1 MAFSFR
7 SFFGKDKPD
16 DGSAGSSAMTSSPQA
31 HQGGYPFQKGNQTGT
46 YSTKD
51 VFLGASTPANGNGA
65 SYHGSSPFSPAISVP
80 STGLTVEDIL
90 PSLPPDV
97 VKPGGVAPG
106 QPLQIP
112 NELLERALRSGQA
125 ALPLFEIYRVCP
137 ALFRTPIA
145 PQDARWVALPPH
157 KLGGLAA
164 LMHKQQPPQAP
175 APTPPAGQPLFL
187 GGNPFQQAPEP
198 PAGTASGETT
208 LFHPSPFHVEGVN
221 NPVEPP
227 QGIPQT
233 PQSLPPTTVQPP
245 FNAFSQFGAP
255 ATAEPTAPIDAAE
268 RSSTPLPNAVT
279 GNPFATSPAV
289 TSSSSTNPF
298 PPMPSGG
305 GQPFNPFGQP
315 AAPSAPAL
323 GASHP
328 EPMPPVPAFFGTP
341 PDQSAQ
347 APPATISPPVS
358 PLFTFSHSAP
368 ASPPT
373 APQPAPASPF
383 GNFLPES
390 PAAPEAQGAQ
400 ATSGPQ
406 PLPQTPFGAPNPFF
420 QPPSTTSG
428 SANANA
434 APIAPP
440 APAPAPLPGPG
451 PALNP
456 FASFGLPTAPAEPQP
471 MPPIQPVAPESAL
484 PGGAAPWQAFSP
496 APAPTPA
503 PASAPEA
510 PAAPIGSP
518 FGPSPVLSPSSFP
531 EAPPA
536 PAGTNPF
543 DRIKALSSLPDP
555 SANAMPAAPQGLFG
569 PAPTPAPV
577 QIPAPLAPSTSA
589 SASAP
594 TPTVPQLAPAAPVP
608 AFAPPAFGAA
618 PVLPAAPPAFAGVP
632 GPLAEPV
639 PAPVKEKA
647 IFSLATVL
655 SRCTE
660 QEIGVKPEQ
669 IPSWITVG
677 FPIAML
683 MDQLASGKVT
693 VKLAEIMRGLEPEF
707 RSIITPSRPDIVV
720 ELPINDV
727 FHALPST
734 AAPASLPVAQ
744 PLFQTAPSPPA
755 EAPAPPITK
764 SADVL
769 GSEALAAMADFK
781 PAVAAGSP
789 ESQAALPSLFSPAR
803 PEETTSKLPTGVPWP
818 FEAAAEAAAAS
829 PSSEPEAGAPAA
841 PAPPAAPQALF
852 FGSPLAAEDPPAVPP
867 PFHLPQPKVEPVLA
881 PEPPAPAPLF
891 QATSSLLGLP
901 VDPPASSRSI
911 RSEAIT
917 FGPGVKAEFAS
928 THPSHL
934 RASKDRNKQLL
945 LRVLLSTEDDLE
957 LEDVIRLTG
966 ALPGVSAA
974 VCLQDGAIMGYASNG
989 TSEAENFIRQA
1000 TQIYGHLQPLIQL
1013 TGIMDT
1019 ETLSMK
1025 SDQLMASFSLQGEL
1039 VLGVLHDPG
1048 KNEPTLRERITLIAR
1063 ELKSVVGAV
1072 S

>member
-16 DGSAGSSAMTSSPQA
+16 DGSAGSSAMTSAPQS

-65 SYHGSSPFSPAISVP
+65 GYHGSSPFSPAISVP

-187 GGNPFQQAPEP
+187 GGNPFQQAHEP
-198 PAGTASGETT
+198 PAGDTPTETT
-208 LFHPSPFHVEGVN
+208 LFHPSPFHVEGVGG
-221 NPVEPP
+221 PAQPP
-227 QGIPQT
+227 QGMPQVAQ
-233 PQSLPPTTVQPP
+233 PMPPSTVQTP
-245 FNAFSQFGAP
+245 FNAFSQFGTPAP
-255 ATAEPTAPIDAAE
+255 AESIAPTPADTGDQ
-268 RSSTPLPNAVT
+268 RSAPLPGAVT
-279 GNPFATSPAV
+279 GNPFAQSPAV
-289 TSSSSTNPF
+289 TSSSSTSPF
-298 PPMPSGG
+298 PPMPGG
-305 GQPFNPFGQP
+305 AGQPFAPFGQP
-315 AAPSAPAL
+315 APASSPF
-323 GASHP
+323 GNSNP
-328 EPMPPVPAFFGTP
+328 EPMPPIPAFFGTP
-341 PDQSAQ
+341 PGQGEQ
-347 APPATISPPVS
+347 APPTPAPATISPPVS

-368 ASPPT
+368 ASPAA
-373 APQPAPASPF
+373 APQPAPVPASPF
-383 GNFLPES
+383 GNFLPEQPAVS
-390 PAAPEAQGAQ
+390 PGAVPPPATIAPQVAFPAQSPPA
-400 ATSGPQ
+400 
-406 PLPQTPFGAPNPFF
+406 APNPFF
-420 QPPSTTSG
+420 QPPSSTSG
-428 SANANA
+428 SAGV
-434 APIAPP
+434 APEP
-440 APAPAPLPGPG
+440 APAPTSPPG
-451 PALNP
+451 PAVNP
-456 FASFGLPTAPAEPQP
+456 FASFGLPSAPPEPPPAPTVQP
-471 MPPIQPVAPESAL
+471 MATEAASPSGL
-484 PGGAAPWQAFSP
+484 APWQAFSP
-496 APAPTPA
+496 APAP
-503 PASAPEA
+503 ASAPTAPLSVPEA
-510 PAAPIGSP
+510 TPVPVGNGFSP
-518 FGPSPVLSPSSFP
+518 GPSTFP

-543 DRIKALSSLPDP
+543 DRIKALGSLPDP

-569 PAPTPAPV
+569 PAPVSAPTAPSPLATIPQPAAPV
-577 QIPAPLAPSTSA
+577 FPTPPAAAFSGIPAPLGEPA
-589 SASAP
+589 SS
-594 TPTVPQLAPAAPVP
+594 PA
-608 AFAPPAFGAA
+608 
-618 PVLPAAPPAFAGVP
+618 
-632 GPLAEPV
+632 
-639 PAPVKEKA
+639 KEKA
-647 IFSLATVL
+647 TFSLATVL

-677 FPIAML
+677 FPITML
-683 MDQLASGKVT
+683 MDQLASGRVT

-707 RSIITPSRPDIVV
+707 RSIISPSRPDIVV

-727 FHALPST
+727 FHALPS
-734 AAPASLPVAQ
+734 AATPANQPPAHPVALSI
-744 PLFQTAPSPPA
+744 PAAPA

-769 GSEALAAMADFK
+769 GSEALAAMAAFK
-781 PAVAAGSP
+781 SAVPADSP
-789 ESQAALPSLFSPAR
+789 ESQAALPSLFNAVK

-818 FEAAAEAAAAS
+818 FETA
-829 PSSEPEAGAPAA
+829 PSLPEPEAPATSQ
-841 PAPPAAPQALF
+841 PLF
-852 FGSPLAAEDPPAVPP
+852 FGNPIASEDPPAIPP
-867 PFHLPQPKVEPVLA
+867 PFHQQPKVEPVLA

-901 VDPPASSRSI
+901 LDPPASSRSI

-974 VCLQDGAIMGYASNG
+974 VCLQDGTIMGYASNG

-1063 ELKSVVGAV
+1063 ELKSVVSAA

>member
-16 DGSAGSSAMTSSPQA
+16 DGSAGSSAMTSSPQS

-65 SYHGSSPFSPAISVP
+65 NYHGSSPFSPATSVP

-97 VKPGGVAPG
+97 VKPGGVSPG

-145 PQDARWVALPPH
+145 PQDARFVSLPPH

-164 LMHKQQPPQAP
+164 LMHKQLPPQAP
-175 APTPPAGQPLFL
+175 APTPHAGQPLFM
-187 GGNPFQQAPEP
+187 GGNPFQQAAEP
-198 PAGTASGETT
+198 PAGGASGETT

-221 NPVEPP
+221 GPAQPPLVPP
-227 QGIPQT
+227 QTAQPM
-233 PQSLPPTTVQPP
+233 PPSTVQTP

-255 ATAEPTAPIDAAE
+255 APAEAPASPQDAGE
-268 RSSTPLPNAVT
+268 RSGAPLPNAVA
-279 GNPFATSPAV
+279 GNPFAPSPAV
-289 TSSSSTNPF
+289 TSSSSTSPF
-298 PPMPSGG
+298 PPMPGG
-305 GQPFNPFGQP
+305 AGQPFAPFGQP
-315 AAPSAPAL
+315 APATSPF
-323 GASHP
+323 GTSNP

-341 PDQSAQ
+341 PDQPEQ

-368 ASPPT
+368 TSPAA
-373 APQPAPASPF
+373 APQPAPTSASPF
-383 GNFLPES
+383 GNFLPGNPPVAQDAFLS
-390 PAAPEAQGAQ
+390 PPASAPQSQAQ
-400 ATSGPQ
+400 PQ
-406 PLPQTPFGAPNPFF
+406 FPPAAPNPFF
-420 QPPSTTSG
+420 QPPSSTSD
-428 SANANA
+428 SAGV
-434 APIAPP
+434 
-440 APAPAPLPGPG
+440 APALTPSPASAPGPTM
-451 PALNP
+451 NP
-456 FASFGLPTAPAEPQP
+456 FASFGLPPEPVPAPPVQP
-471 MPPIQPVAPESAL
+471 MAAESA
-484 PGGAAPWQAFSP
+484 PPNGMAPWQAFSP
-496 APAPTPA
+496 TPSPAPP
-503 PASAPEA
+503 SAPEVPSA
-510 PAAPIGSP
+510 P
-518 FGPSPVLSPSSFP
+518 FGNAFSPSPSAFP

-536 PAGTNPF
+536 PVSANPF

-569 PAPTPAPV
+569 PAP
-577 QIPAPLAPSTSA
+577 
-589 SASAP
+589 
-594 TPTVPQLAPAAPVP
+594 APVP
-608 AFAPPAFGAA
+608 ANPQPTA
-618 PVLPAAPPAFAGVP
+618 PVPPTPPPVFPGVP
-632 GPLAEPV
+632 SPLAEATPASIPS
-639 PAPVKEKA
+639 PAPAKEKA

-655 SRCTE
+655 SRCSE

-677 FPIAML
+677 FPITTL
-683 MDQLASGKVT
+683 VDQLASGRVT

-734 AAPASLPVAQ
+734 ATPAGLPLAQ
-744 PLFQTAPSPPA
+744 TSPESMPVIPA
-755 EAPAPPITK
+755 EASAPPITK

-769 GSEALAAMADFK
+769 GSEALAAMAAFK
-781 PAVAAGSP
+781 PASAADSP
-789 ESQAALPSLFSPAR
+789 ESQAALPSLFNSVK
-803 PEETTSKLPTGVPWP
+803 PEEKETTSQLPSGVPWP
-818 FEAAAEAAAAS
+818 FEAAPSLPETDAPAAAS
-829 PSSEPEAGAPAA
+829 
-841 PAPPAAPQALF
+841 QALF
-852 FGSPLAAEDPPAVPP
+852 FGNPIATEDPPAVPP
-867 PFHLPQPKVEPVLA
+867 SYHQQPKAEPVLA
-881 PEPPAPAPLF
+881 PEPPAPLF

-911 RSEAIT
+911 RSEAIS
-917 FGPGVKAEFAS
+917 FGPGVKAEFTAN
-928 THPSHL
+928 PPAHL
-934 RASKDRNKQLL
+934 RASRDRNKQLL

-974 VCLQDGAIMGYASNG
+974 VCLQEGTIMGYASNG

-1063 ELKSVVGAV
+1063 ELKAVVGAA

>member
-16 DGSAGSSAMTSSPQA
+16 DGSAGSSAMTSSPQS

-65 SYHGSSPFSPAISVP
+65 AYHGASPFSPAISVP

-97 VKPGGVAPG
+97 VKPGGVSPG

-145 PQDARWVALPPH
+145 PQDARFVALPHH

-175 APTPPAGQPLFL
+175 APTPAASQSLFL
-187 GGNPFQQAPEP
+187 GGNPFQQAAEP
-198 PAGTASGETT
+198 PAGAPSAETT
-208 LFHPSPFHVEGVN
+208 LFHPSPFHVDGVGGAV
-221 NPVEPP
+221 PPP
-227 QGIPQT
+227 QAAQPM
-233 PQSLPPTTVQPP
+233 PPSTVQTP
-245 FNAFSQFGAP
+245 FNAFSQFGSPAP
-255 ATAEPTAPIDAAE
+255 AEAAAATPQDVGE
-268 RSSTPLPNAVT
+268 RSNAPLPT
-279 GNPFATSPAV
+279 PGPGNPFAPSPAV

-298 PPMPSGG
+298 PPMPGG
-305 GQPFNPFGQP
+305 AGQPFAPFGQP
-315 AAPSAPAL
+315 APAASPSPF
-323 GASHP
+323 GPSNP

-341 PDQSAQ
+341 PAQSEQ
-347 APPATISPPVS
+347 APPSAPATISPPVS

-368 ASPPT
+368 ASPAA
-373 APQPAPASPF
+373 APQPAPVPAGPF
-383 GNFLPES
+383 GNFLPENPPAS
-390 PAAPEAQGAQ
+390 PGSAFLPP
-400 ATSGPQ
+400 TSSA
-406 PLPQTPFGAPNPFF
+406 PQTQLPAQSPPAAPNPFF
-420 QPPSTTSG
+420 QPPSSTSG
-428 SANANA
+428 SAGVA
-434 APIAPP
+434 P
-440 APAPAPLPGPG
+440 APAPAPG

-456 FASFGLPTAPAEPQP
+456 FASFGLPTAPPEPSP
-471 MPPIQPVAPESAL
+471 VPAPAVPPVAAEAAPPS
-484 PGGAAPWQAFSP
+484 GVAPWQAFSP
-496 APAPTPA
+496 VPAPAPSPA
-503 PASAPEA
+503 PPSAPEVPPA
-510 PAAPIGSP
+510 PVGNAFIP
-518 FGPSPVLSPSSFP
+518 GPSTFP

-536 PAGTNPF
+536 PAATNPF

-555 SANAMPAAPQGLFG
+555 SANAMPAAPPGLFG
-569 PAPTPAPV
+569 PAPLSAPV
-577 QIPAPLAPSTSA
+577 QGPAP
-589 SASAP
+589 
-594 TPTVPQLAPAAPVP
+594 
-608 AFAPPAFGAA
+608 APPAPPAAIPQSAA
-618 PVLPAAPPAFAGVP
+618 PILPTPPATPFSGVP
-632 GPLAEPV
+632 GPLAEPA
-639 PAPVKEKA
+639 PAPAKEKA
-647 IFSLATVL
+647 TFGLATVL
-655 SRCTE
+655 SKCTE

-677 FPIAML
+677 FPITML
-683 MDQLASGKVT
+683 VDQLASGKVT
-693 VKLAEIMRGLEPEF
+693 VKLADIMRGLEPEF

-727 FHALPST
+727 FHALPAT
-734 AAPASLPVAQ
+734 ITPANLPPAPAA
-744 PLFQTAPSPPA
+744 PA

-769 GSEALAAMADFK
+769 GSEALAAMAAFK
-781 PAVAAGSP
+781 PASAADSP
-789 ESQAALPSLFSPAR
+789 ESQAALPSLFHTVR
-803 PEETTSKLPTGVPWP
+803 PEEITANLPSGVPWP
-818 FEAAAEAAAAS
+818 FEAAPTL
-829 PSSEPEAGAPAA
+829 PSLPVPEAPAA
-841 PAPPAAPQALF
+841 PQSLF
-852 FGSPLAAEDPPAVPP
+852 FGNPTAAEDPPAVPP
-867 PFHLPQPKVEPVLA
+867 AFHQQPKTEPVLA
-881 PEPPAPAPLF
+881 PEPPAPLF

-901 VDPPASSRSI
+901 VDPPTTNRAI

-917 FGPGVKAEFAS
+917 FGPGVKAEFGTTPHA
-928 THPSHL
+928 HL

-974 VCLQDGAIMGYASNG
+974 VCLQDGTIMGHASNG

-1025 SDQLMASFSLQGEL
+1025 SDQLMASFSLQGDL

-1063 ELKSVVGAV
+1063 ELKSVVGAA